1 MKFNKPSFWDYKK
14 PNFIAYLLLPLSHF
28 IKLINFFN
36 NKKKIKPKRI
46 KTICIG
52 NIYIGGTG
60 KTPISIKINEILKN
74 LNFRTAFIKKKYI
87 DQTDEQKILSSHGRL
102 FCKKNRVDAL
112 DEAIDENI
120 NVAIFDDSL
129 QERNLDYDITFACFN
144 VQSWVG
150 NGLCLPAG
158 PLREN
163 LRNLKKYD
171 GVFLNGNGE
180 ETIAIQNIIKNIN
193 TDIKIFESQYF
204 PLNIESLD
212 QNQDYLIFS
221 GIGNPNSFLKTL
233 KKNKFNIIKNL
244 IFPDHYNYSDQ
255 DIVEIKQKA
264 KSLNAKI
271 ITTEKD
277 YNRLS
282 KLNSEGIEYLKIEL
296 KIKDEKELINFLHEK
311 L

>member
-14 PNFIAYLLLPLSHF
+14 PSFIAYLLLPLSHF

-112 DEAIDENI
+112 DEAINENI
-120 NVAIFDDSL
+120 NVAIFDDGL
-129 QERNLDYDITFACFN
+129 QERKLDYDITFACFN
-144 VQSWVG
+144 AQSWIG

-233 KKNKFNIIKNL
+233 KKNKFNIVKTL

-255 DIVEIKQKA
+255 DIVKIKQKA
-264 KSLNAKI
+264 KKLNAKI

>member
-112 DEAIDENI
+112 DEAINENI
-120 NVAIFDDSL
+120 NVAIFDDGL
-129 QERNLDYDITFACFN
+129 QERKLDYDITFACFN
-144 VQSWVG
+144 AQSWIG

-233 KKNKFNIIKNL
+233 KKNKFNIVKTL

-255 DIVEIKQKA
+255 DIIKIKQKA
-264 KSLNAKI
+264 KNLNAKI

>member
-36 NKKKIKPKRI
+36 NKKKIKPRRI

-120 NVAIFDDSL
+120 NVAIFDDGL

-233 KKNKFNIIKNL
+233 KKNKFNIVKTL

-255 DIVEIKQKA
+255 DIIKIKQKA
-264 KSLNAKI
+264 KNLNAKI

>member
-87 DQTDEQKILSSHGRL
+87 DQIDEQKILSSHDRL

-112 DEAIDENI
+112 DEAINENI
-120 NVAIFDDSL
+120 NVAIFDDGL
-129 QERNLDYDITFACFN
+129 QERKLDYDITFACFN
-144 VQSWVG
+144 AQSWIG

-180 ETIAIQNIIKNIN
+180 EIIKIQNIIKNIN
-193 TDIKIFESQYF
+193 TNIKIFEAQYF
-204 PLNIESLD
+204 PLNIEKLD
-212 QNQDYLIFS
+212 QNQNYLIFS

-233 KKNKFNIIKNL
+233 KKNKLNIVKTL

-255 DIVEIKQKA
+255 DIVKIKQKA
-264 KSLNAKI
+264 KKLNAKI

-282 KLNSEGIEYLKIEL
+282 KLNSEGIEHLKIEL
-296 KIKDEKELINFLHEK
+296 KIKDEKELTNFLHEK

>member
-112 DEAIDENI
+112 DEAINENI
-120 NVAIFDDSL
+120 NVAIFDDGL
-129 QERNLDYDITFACFN
+129 QERKLDYDITFACFN
-144 VQSWVG
+144 AQSWIG

-233 KKNKFNIIKNL
+233 

-255 DIVEIKQKA
+255 DIIKIKQKA
-264 KSLNAKI
+264 KNLNAKI